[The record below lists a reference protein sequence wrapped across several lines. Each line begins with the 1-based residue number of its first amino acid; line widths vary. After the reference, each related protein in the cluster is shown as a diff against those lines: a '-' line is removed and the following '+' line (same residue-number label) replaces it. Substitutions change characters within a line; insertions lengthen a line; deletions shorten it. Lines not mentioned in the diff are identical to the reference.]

1 SIVPIDLPRP
11 RGFKTMQDPDFIK
24 CLERIW
30 DLLRSE
36 VDRAMRENHRSGPE
50 EEAPPRRKSI
60 FDWW

>member
-1 SIVPIDLPRP
+1 MTLPLAS
-11 RGFKTMQDPDFIK
+11 FLQDPDFIK
-24 CLERIW
+24 CLEKIW

-60 FDWW
+60 FNWW